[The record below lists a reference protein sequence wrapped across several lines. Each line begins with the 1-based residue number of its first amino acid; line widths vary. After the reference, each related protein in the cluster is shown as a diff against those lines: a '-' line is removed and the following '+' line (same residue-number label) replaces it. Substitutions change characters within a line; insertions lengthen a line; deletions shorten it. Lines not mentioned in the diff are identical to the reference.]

1 MFGVVSHDIAD
12 ILWHGLNN
20 EEEGFIRAI
29 SFGSMDGQYALA
41 HAHTD
46 AGAEA
51 VIKHSSDMSY
61 IKVAI
66 GVKTLGSSVFA
77 KYSHTSP
84 ILVEQVENYYR
95 GGLVDMAAWVPF
107 CWKELIRW
115 IDEEVPLSDGQRFC
129 ELLVEYQGDF
139 KYNRAVDQ
147 SVEYP
152 FKGGHGADLVS
163 FGPELPGYGKSPA
176 EVSDIGNDLVFKPP
190 RTTKL
195 SKRSEPQPTLTKR
208 GLLEWANLK
217 TKCEKLNS
225 VFKNVATLTTTVP
238 YAGLGTALVKGYFNG
253 PNRPIL
259 AISAPYHKHG
269 VVRGAVFLIRP
280 EDLKQSD
287 EKTQDI
293 TEVAFQMLLGDS
305 RKNIPVR
312 FGETLAVLDYNQ
324 DGIDDLVVGVPAEGA
339 YELTFHGEIRIFL
352 GTGQGVHPNPRYIL
366 RLPKAYSYNT
376 MLGNVLSVA
385 DVNGDGKLDLLV
397 GAPMHGLEVRG
408 DGNSASNP
416 QAGGVFVYLSKPRD
430 QLAQPQS
437 QGVLFDHYLPN
448 PQPTPY
454 QWFGKSMSVG
464 YVDRQPM
471 LVVGAPGYKGANNTS
486 MAGKIYGFQLPLGQQ
501 SQLTFTIL
509 GNSKFQQVGH
519 AVEFARSKT
528 HGSILVISAPSQ
540 TIKDKRHRLTIHPV
554 DSLLNAPTG
563 WQKGSVHFM
572 ALNRQNLRWNMPLE
586 SYAYQFGEDDGS
598 HFGWSLSV
606 IPTRTT
612 TTVLAGEPFT
622 DSEEGRLY
630 AFDVDNPSELRCYR
644 STVDVKHQR
653 FGSNILVG
661 DFNRDGNM
669 DYIITSEHTS
679 ISARSSG
686 MVQVT
691 LS

>member
-61 IKVAI
+61 IKVGKHI
-66 GVKTLGSSVFA
+66 
-77 KYSHTSP
+77 Y
-84 ILVEQVENYYR
+84 VENYYR

-115 IDEEVPLSDGQRFC
+115 IDEEVPLSHGQRFC

-139 KYNRAVDQ
+139 KYNRAVNQ
-147 SVEYP
+147 VP
-152 FKGGHGADLVS
+152 FHFKSSSNIPSSGHGADLVS
-163 FGPELPGYGKSPA
+163 FGPELPGHDSYQANVEYTNGD
-176 EVSDIGNDLVFKPP
+176 VVFKPSQ
-190 RTTKL
+190 TTRL
-195 SKRSEPQPTLTKR
+195 SRRSELQPTLAKR

-217 TKCEKLNS
+217 TNCKKLNS
-225 VFKNVATLTTTVP
+225 VFKNVTTLTTTVP

-269 VVRGAVFLIRP
+269 VVRGAVFLVRP
-280 EDLKQSD
+280 EDLKRSD

-324 DGIDDLVVGVPAEGA
+324 DGIDDLVVGIPAEGA

-352 GTGQGVHPNPRYIL
+352 GTGQGVHPNPHYIL

-376 MLGNVLSVA
+376 MLGDVLSVA

-397 GAPMHGLEVRG
+397 GAPMHGLGARG
-408 DGNSASNP
+408 DGNSASHP

-437 QGVLFDHYLPN
+437 QGILFDHYLPN

-501 SQLTFTIL
+501 SQPAFTIL

-519 AVEFARSKT
+519 AVKFATSKT

-554 DSLLNAPTG
+554 DRLLNAPAG

-572 ALNRQNLRWNMPLE
+572 ALNRRNLRWNMPLE

-606 IPTRTT
+606 FPTRTT

-653 FGSNILVG
+653 FGSNTLVG
-661 DFNRDGNM
+661 DFNGDGNM

-686 MVQVT
+686 MVQVI